1 MKTFKIKSED
11 KAAFLNRME
20 KVKSP
25 INTSQIKDIPE
36 EQAFEVNVENPEQ
49 IPLIKKVLNQ
59 SPKIDLIKEN
69 ISLLEL
75 LLRL

>member
-1 MKTFKIKSED
+1 MKTYKIKSED

-25 INTSQIKDIPE
+25 IDTTQIKDIPE
-36 EQAFEVNVENPEQ
+36 EEAFEITITDPEQ
-49 IPLIKKVLNQ
+49 LRLVKTILGQ
-59 SPKIDLIKEN
+59 APKINVIKEN

-75 LLRL
+75 LGL